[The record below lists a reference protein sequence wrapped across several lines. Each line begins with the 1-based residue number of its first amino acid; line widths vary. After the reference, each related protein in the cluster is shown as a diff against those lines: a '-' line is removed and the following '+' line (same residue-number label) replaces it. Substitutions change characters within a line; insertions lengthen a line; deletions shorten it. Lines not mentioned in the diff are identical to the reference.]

1 MELNLKVTRGCVWIL
16 SKLDSVIAHNN
27 LQHADVVGSTVVLDQ
42 EGSLF
47 KSSGLL
53 GWNLH
58 ILLGFQVVQ
67 LTGVLK
73 MSFVV

>member
-1 MELNLKVTRGCVWIL
+1 MELNLKVTRCCICIF

-27 LQHADVVGSTVVLDQ
+27 LKHADVVGSTVVLDQ

-58 ILLGFQVVQ
+58 ILLGSQVVQ
-67 LTGVLK
+67 LSGVLK
-73 MSFVV
+73 M